1 MVEPVSERNYFHV
14 AHRDICEACKD
25 ELEKQIKPVIRTKAP
40 FDYRWYDELVKDSI
54 EKAIQK
60 GKF

>member
-25 ELEKQIKPVIRTKAP
+25 DLEKQIKPVIRTKAP
-40 FDYRWYDELVKDSI
+40 FDYQWYDELVKDSI